1 MAALSQLQ
9 RLVVP
14 QTGRHTASII
24 FLHGSGDTG
33 QGIRA
38 WVKDVLSKDLIFPHI
53 RVIYPTAPL
62 RPYTPMNGALSTV
75 WFDRTKIVNNCPEH
89 LTSIDL
95 MCQLL
100 DGLVGEEVKAGIPK
114 ERIIIGGFSMGG
126 CMAMHLAYR
135 FHQQVAGVFALS
147 SFLNNNSVVY
157 QAVQNAKTSMPEL
170 FQCHGKTDPL
180 VLYEWGTETC
190 SNLQSLGVKTTF
202 NSFPNLYHEL
212 CKPELEQLKSWILQK
227 LPNDKQ

>member
-24 FLHGSGDTG
+24 FLHGSGQGFAAGHEHKEAGDTG

-157 QAVQNAKTSMPEL
+157 QAAPSGRPGATRDEEGLRS
-170 FQCHGKTDPL
+170 FSYTR
-180 VLYEWGTETC
+180 C
-190 SNLQSLGVKTTF
+190 SHCCAPPFCWDMINF
-202 NSFPNLYHEL
+202 IP
-212 CKPELEQLKSWILQK
+212 
-227 LPNDKQ
+227 